1 MKIRISKYLYLIIII
16 LAPWVISATHNR
28 AGEITYRQL
37 SPLTIEMTITTYTK
51 ASSVAA
57 DRDSLEVLW
66 GDGSKEWVKRN
77 NDLTRFEPNDIK
89 INKYIANHTYPGS
102 ATYTVSLTPTGSAIF

>member
-1 MKIRISKYLYLIIII
+1 M
-16 LAPWVISATHNR
+16 SATHNR

-66 GDGSKEWVKRN
+66 GDGSREWVKRN

-89 INKYIANHTYPGS
+89 INKLHFS
-102 ATYTVSLTPTGSAIF
+102 